1 MINLTKKQSEK
12 KYAEIVLLEI
22 NFNKIFHYSIPEN
35 LQSKISCGTRVIIP
49 FKNSKKTGCVVG
61 FLTRSS
67 IKNCKSILQ
76 VIDKESF
83 LNPNLLQLTKWISEY
98 YLCSWSKTL
107 NYVFPKTKKL
117 WIKQWEKEILKS
129 EVPLISKPLESEKQ
143 SIMAIQ
149 EKNEVLK
156 QVFNSIIKNMYK
168 VFYLN
173 PTNFSQK
180 VKFYVK
186 CIQTAQSIHKQ
197 VIILTPSETELRE
210 LAEALKVEFKDK
222 ILIFDGKDDQKS
234 NFFQWIKIR
243 KSKFDIV
250 IGKRSAIF
258 LPMEQLS
265 LIIVDQEHDNLY
277 KEERTPRY
285 HAEKVAMKRAEI
297 EDIPIILHSNSPSL
311 ESFQGI
317 LEKTIEKI
325 ELTDKTKEENLSK
338 NKIIDMTQEKSKK
351 KIISYELQQAIAK
364 NIKKSRQIILFLNRR
379 GFSSFILCNKCG
391 YIPKCSHCNNVLSYH
406 FNNQRNAR
414 LICHSCG
421 KSIEMLNICPKCGS
435 REMRPLGVGT
445 QRLENEIKKMF
456 PMSKIKRVDRD
467 SIKKKED
474 YQEMIDDF
482 NKRKIDILI
491 GTKIALKGINYDH
504 VDLLG
509 IVSADTLLNLPD
521 FRSGEKT
528 FQLIKEIVLSF
539 RRSDPYKEVIIQ
551 TFNPDHH
558 CLVALKKGKDNIFYQ
573 KELELRKELEYPPFT
588 HIIKIEVKGEDK
600 EKVKEDAKSL
610 IIYLEQLGSSKS
622 VPKYEILGSKNMIIW
637 KAKNVFKVQLI
648 VKVKNIEKFNKIF
661 MKRFDKIVLG
671 QLYTDNRI
679 LIDVDPTRMI

>member
-61 FLTRSS
+61 LLTRSS
-67 IKNCKSILQ
+67 IKNCKNILQ

-117 WIKQWEKEILKS
+117 WLKQWEKEILTS
-129 EVPLISKPLESEKQ
+129 EEPSISKPLESEKQ
-143 SIMAIQ
+143 SILAIQ

-186 CIQTAQSIHKQ
+186 CIQTAQSIQKQ
-197 VIILTPSETELRE
+197 VIILTPSEIELRE

-222 ILIFDGKDDQKS
+222 ILIFDERDDQKS
-234 NFFQWIKIR
+234 NFFQWIKIK

-265 LIIVDQEHDNLY
+265 LIIVDQEYDSLY

-285 HAEKVAMKRAEI
+285 HAEKVAIKRAEI

-317 LEKTIEKI
+317 AKKTIEKI
-325 ELTDKTKEENLSK
+325 ELTDETKEDNLSK

-364 NIKKSRQIILFLNRR
+364 NIKKSKQIILFLNRR

-391 YIPKCSHCNNVLSYH
+391 YIPKCPSCNNVLSYH
-406 FNNQRNAR
+406 FDNQLNAR

-421 KSIEMLNICPKCGS
+421 KRIEMLNICPKCGS

-467 SIKKKED
+467 TIKKKED
-474 YQEMIDDF
+474 YQEMIEDF
-482 NKRKIDILI
+482 NNRKIDILI
-491 GTKIALKGINYDH
+491 GTKIALKGVNYDH

-539 RRSDPYKEVIIQ
+539 RRSDSYKEVIIQ

-610 IIYLEQLGSSKS
+610 INYLEQLGSSKS

-648 VKVKNIEKFNKIF
+648 VKVKNIEKFNKLF
-661 MKRFDKIVLG
+661 MKRFDKIILG